1 MAEELGKIEKP
12 AVEEYITGRKLF
24 FVPLVFSA
32 PDLPQ
37 EFTEKYNRYWEQVDS
52 QIAGL
57 EIKLGPIKYIFHELV
72 PEAGEEAIKTIKQL
86 KVNSLQIIESRRE
99 KGALLEAM
107 EDEETLAELM
117 DWSRCLAVGLQSQK
131 AYASVY
137 EFYTEA
143 NKKRNEF
150 ISKKI
155 NETLKENESAIVIM
169 GENHH
174 VQFPSDMRI
183 FYVAPPALDE
193 LKRWMR
199 DYESKAKEKPPEQ
212 TGDKTEEKPPQNN

>member
-12 AVEEYITGRKLF
+12 AAEDYMIGRKLF
-24 FVPLVFSA
+24 FVPLVFSSQ
-32 PDLPQ
+32 DLPQ

-52 QIAGL
+52 QIASL
-57 EIKLGPIKYIFHELV
+57 EAKLGPIKYIFHELV
-72 PEAGEEAIKTIKQL
+72 PETGEEAIKTIKQL
-86 KVNSLQIIESRRE
+86 KVNSLQIIQNRRE
-99 KGALLEAM
+99 KGAVLTAI
-107 EDEETLAELM
+107 EDEEILAELM
-117 DWSRCLAVGLQSQK
+117 DWSRCLAIGLQSQK
-131 AYASVY
+131 VY
-137 EFYTEA
+137 TSIYGFYTEA

-155 NETLKENESAIVIM
+155 NDTLKENESAIIIM

-174 VQFPSDMRI
+174 VQFPSDIRI

-199 DYESKAKEKPPEQ
+199 DYESKAKEQPAEKPKGE
-212 TGDKTEEKPPQNN
+212 TEEKQESK